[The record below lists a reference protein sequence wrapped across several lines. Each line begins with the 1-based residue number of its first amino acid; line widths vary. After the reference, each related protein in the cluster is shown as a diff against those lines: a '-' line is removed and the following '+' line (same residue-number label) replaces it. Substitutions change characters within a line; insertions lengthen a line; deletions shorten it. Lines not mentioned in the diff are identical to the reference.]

1 MDSGRAGWHIGGP
14 RSAPGNEPAPS
25 GIMNA
30 GILPITVRSVF
41 RQRSRAT
48 FGLTAIVAGVV
59 ALVVAGGFI
68 EWNLWALREGT
79 IQSRLGHIQVVREG
93 YRTAGAANPHAYL
106 LPEGTAQ
113 LAAIESL
120 PHVQVA
126 TPRLSFAGLLSHG
139 DTTVSFLGEGVDPE
153 KERSISRYL
162 SFGEGKGLSSLERDS
177 IILGKGL
184 AASLGAGAGDRVVLL
199 VSNPRGGVAAVDAV
213 VRDTFYTSSKAY
225 DDVALRVPLEMA
237 RRLVGVQGAHNWV
250 VLLDDTDN
258 TDAVLGEL
266 RARLGREP
274 GRYELVPW
282 HAQADYYAKVK
293 TLYSAQFNV
302 LQFIIAV
309 VITVSISNALVM
321 SVIERTSEIGTMMA
335 MGSRRRTILT
345 MFVAEGAL
353 VGLVGALVGVV
364 LGWLLALLISA
375 IGIPMPPSPGMD
387 FSYVGR
393 IAVTV
398 HAAVGAAGVALTA
411 ALAGSLY
418 PAWKASR
425 LPIVDALRHSK

>member
-1 MDSGRAGWHIGGP
+1 
-14 RSAPGNEPAPS
+14 
-25 GIMNA
+25 MNA
-30 GILPITVRSVF
+30 GILSITVRSVF
-41 RQRSRAT
+41 QQRSRAM

-59 ALVVAGGFI
+59 ALVIAGGFI

-79 IQSRLGHIQVVREG
+79 IQSRLGHIQVMREG

-113 LAAIESL
+113 LASIESM
-120 PHVQVA
+120 PHVEVA
-126 TPRLSFAGLLSHG
+126 TPRLSFAGLISHG
-139 DTTVSFLGEGVDPE
+139 ETTVSFLGEGVVPD
-153 KERSISRYL
+153 KEQAISRYL
-162 SFGEGKGLSSLERDS
+162 SFGEGKGLSSKERGG

-184 AASLGAGAGDRVVLL
+184 AATLGVGAGDPVVLL
-199 VSNPRGGVAAVDAV
+199 VSKPRGGIAAVDVV
-213 VRDTFYTSSKAY
+213 VRDTFYTSSKAF
-225 DDVALRVPLEMA
+225 DDVALRVPIDLA
-237 RRLVGVQGAHNWV
+237 RQLAGVKGAHRWV
-250 VLLDDTDN
+250 VLLDDTEN
-258 TDAVLGEL
+258 TDAALGEL
-266 RARLGREP
+266 RARLGKESNS
-274 GRYELVPW
+274 YEFVPW

-302 LQFIIAV
+302 LQLIIAV

-321 SVIERTSEIGTMMA
+321 SVMERTSEIGTMMA
-335 MGSRRRTILT
+335 LGSRRRTILG

-353 VGLVGALVGVV
+353 VGLVGAFVGVV

-398 HAAVGAAGVALTA
+398 PAAVGAAAVALAA

>member
-1 MDSGRAGWHIGGP
+1 
-14 RSAPGNEPAPS
+14 
-25 GIMNA
+25 MNA
-30 GILPITVRSVF
+30 RILSITARSVF

-59 ALVVAGGFI
+59 ALVIAGGFI

-79 IQSRLGHIQVVREG
+79 IQSRLGHVQVVREG
-93 YRTAGAANPHAYL
+93 FRTAGAADPRAYL
-106 LPEGTAQ
+106 LPEGSAE
-113 LAAIESL
+113 LASIEAL
-120 PHVQVA
+120 PHVKVA
-126 TPRLSFAGLLSHG
+126 TPRLGFAGLISHG
-139 DTTVSFLGEGVDPE
+139 ETTVSFLGEGVVPE
-153 KERSISRYL
+153 KEQAISRYL
-162 SFGEGKGLSSLERDS
+162 SFGEGKGLSSDEPDG
-177 IILGKGL
+177 ITLGKGL
-184 AASLGAGAGDRVVLL
+184 AASLGVGAGDRVVLL
-199 VSNPRGGVAAVDAV
+199 VANPRGGIAAAEAV

-225 DDVALRVPLEMA
+225 DDAALRVPLPMA
-237 RRLVGVQGAHNWV
+237 RRLVGANGAHSWV
-250 VLLDDTDN
+250 VLLDDTDR
-258 TDAVLGEL
+258 TDAAMAAM
-266 RARLGREP
+266 RARLDRGP

-293 TLYSAQFNV
+293 RLYSAQLDV
-302 LQFIIAV
+302 LQLIIAV

-335 MGSRRRTILT
+335 MGSRRRTILG

-353 VGLVGALVGVV
+353 VGLIGALAGVV
-364 LGWLLALLISA
+364 LGWLLALAISA

-393 IAVTV
+393 VTV
-398 HAAVGAAGVALTA
+398 TVPVAVSAAAVALIA

>member
-1 MDSGRAGWHIGGP
+1 MN
-14 RSAPGNEPAPS
+14 SA
-25 GIMNA
+25 
-30 GILPITVRSVF
+30 ILPFTVRSVF
-41 RQRSRAT
+41 RRRSRAT

-79 IQSRLGHIQVVREG
+79 IQSRLGHIQVMREG
-93 YRTAGAANPHAYL
+93 YRTAGAADPRAYL
-106 LPEGTAQ
+106 LPEGSSQ

-120 PHVQVA
+120 PHVAVA
-126 TPRLSFAGLLSHG
+126 TARLSFAGLISRG

-153 KERSISRYL
+153 KERAISRYL
-162 SFGEGKGLSSLERDS
+162 SFGEGRGLSSQERDS

-184 AASLGAGAGDRVVLL
+184 AATLGVGPGDPVVLL
-199 VSNPRGGVAAVDAV
+199 VSKPRGGVAAVDAV

-237 RRLVGVQGAHNWV
+237 RRLVGVEGAHSWV

-258 TDAVLGEL
+258 TDAVMGEM
-266 RARLGREP
+266 RAQLARES

-282 HAQADYYAKVK
+282 HVQADYYAKVK

-302 LQFIIAV
+302 LQFIIAA

-321 SVIERTSEIGTMMA
+321 SVMERTSEIGTMMA
-335 MGSRRRTILT
+335 MGSRRRTILG

-353 VGLVGALVGVV
+353 VGLIGALVGVV
-364 LGWLLALLISA
+364 LGWLLALAISA

-393 IAVTV
+393 IAFT
-398 HAAVGAAGVALTA
+398 APLAVGAAAVALAA

>member
-1 MDSGRAGWHIGGP
+1 M
-14 RSAPGNEPAPS
+14 
-25 GIMNA
+25 
-30 GILPITVRSVF
+30 
-41 RQRSRAT
+41 
-48 FGLTAIVAGVV
+48 AIVAGVV

-79 IQSRLGHIQVVREG
+79 IQSRLGHIQVMREG
-93 YRTAGAANPHAYL
+93 YRTAGAADPNAYL
-106 LPEGTAQ
+106 LPKGSSQ

-120 PHVQVA
+120 PHVKVA
-126 TPRLSFAGLLSHG
+126 TPRLSFAGLISHG
-139 DTTVSFLGEGVDPE
+139 DTTVSYLGEGVDPD
-153 KERSISRYL
+153 KERAISRYL
-162 SFGEGKGLSSLERDS
+162 SFGEGRGLSSQERDA

-184 AASLGAGAGDRVVLL
+184 AATLGVGPGDPVVLL
-199 VSNPRGGVAAVDAV
+199 VSKPRGGVAAVDAV

-237 RRLVGVQGAHNWV
+237 RRLVGVEGAHSWV

-258 TDAVLGEL
+258 TDAVLGEM
-266 RARLGREP
+266 RAQLVGDS

-282 HAQADYYAKVK
+282 HVQADYYAKVK
-293 TLYSAQFNV
+293 TLYSAQFSV
-302 LQFIIAV
+302 LQLIIAV

-321 SVIERTSEIGTMMA
+321 SVMERTSEIGTMMA
-335 MGSRRRTILT
+335 MGSRRRTILG

-353 VGLVGALVGVV
+353 VGFIGAIVGVV

-393 IAVTV
+393 VSFTAPV
-398 HAAVGAAGVALTA
+398 AVGAAAVALA
-411 ALAGSLY
+411 ASLAGSLY